1 VVFVL
6 IKYNKQ
12 IIESGLLFILIL
24 FCITLPANA
33 IVLSGSFRLGDSC
46 VPVDEDDF
54 IQYEIE
60 TAPTLTTI
68 KVSIENIYQI
78 IGVFDLLVVNISIS
92 KLDTNTN
99 KYEILIM
106 DFIEFENQKLLS
118 YNKTMQF
125 FEYHQHMENLLIE
138 GYGGYYAI
146 PNDPVDV
153 NIVKGFV
160 EAQTNYSATVQGNV
174 VTIEI
179 NNAQAIL
186 TYNEKGILIR
196 EEIKVNDQI
205 ISTLKIVE
213 NAIPSGNLFLFF
225 LMLSIVSLIIIERKK
240 ISLNI

>member
-1 VVFVL
+1 L
-6 IKYNKQ
+6 KKYNKK
-12 IIESGLLFILIL
+12 IIESTLLFILTL

-60 TAPTLTTI
+60 TASTLTTI
-68 KVSIENIYQI
+68 KVSIENIYQT
-78 IGVFDLLVVNISIS
+78 IGVFDVLVVNISIS
-92 KLDTNTN
+92 ILDTNTN

-106 DFIEFENQKLLS
+106 DFIEFENHELLS

-125 FEYHQHMENLLIE
+125 FEYHQNMENLLIG

-153 NIVKGFV
+153 NIVKSFI
-160 EAQTNYSATVQGNV
+160 EAQTSYSATVQGNT
-174 VTIEI
+174 VTIEM

-186 TYNEKGILIR
+186 TYNDKGILIR
-196 EEIKVNDQI
+196 EEIKVNNQT
-205 ISTLKIVE
+205 ISTLTIVE
-213 NAIPSGNLFLFF
+213 NAIPSGTLFPLF
-225 LMLSIVSLIIIERKK
+225 LMLSIVSLLIIERKK
-240 ISLNI
+240 ISLNT

>member
-1 VVFVL
+1 MK
-6 IKYNKQ
+6 KYNKK
-12 IIESGLLFILIL
+12 IIESTLLFILTL

-60 TAPTLTTI
+60 TASTLTTI
-68 KVSIENIYQI
+68 KVSIENIYQT
-78 IGVFDLLVVNISIS
+78 IGVFDVLVVNISIS
-92 KLDTNTN
+92 ILDTNTN

-106 DFIEFENQKLLS
+106 DFIEFENHELLS

-125 FEYHQHMENLLIE
+125 FEYHQNMENLLIG

-153 NIVKGFV
+153 NIVKSFI
-160 EAQTNYSATVQGNV
+160 EAQTSYSATVQGNT
-174 VTIEI
+174 VTIEM

-186 TYNEKGILIR
+186 TYNDKGILIR
-196 EEIKVNDQI
+196 EEIKVNNQT
-205 ISTLKIVE
+205 ISTLTIVE
-213 NAIPSGNLFLFF
+213 NAIPSGTLFPLF
-225 LMLSIVSLIIIERKK
+225 LMLSIVSLLIIERKK
-240 ISLNI
+240 ISLNT

>member
-1 VVFVL
+1 LPRTRFD
-6 IKYNKQ
+6 KK
-12 IIESGLLFILIL
+12 IIESTLLFILTL

-60 TAPTLTTI
+60 TASTLTTI
-68 KVSIENIYQI
+68 KVSIENIYQT
-78 IGVFDLLVVNISIS
+78 IGVFDVLVVNISIS
-92 KLDTNTN
+92 ILDTNTN

-106 DFIEFENQKLLS
+106 DFIEFENHELLS

-125 FEYHQHMENLLIE
+125 FEYHQNMENLLIG

-153 NIVKGFV
+153 NIVKSFI
-160 EAQTNYSATVQGNV
+160 EAQTSYSATVQGNT
-174 VTIEI
+174 VTIEM

-186 TYNEKGILIR
+186 TYNDKGILIR
-196 EEIKVNDQI
+196 EEIKVNNQT
-205 ISTLKIVE
+205 ISTLTIVE
-213 NAIPSGNLFLFF
+213 NAIPSGTLFPLF
-225 LMLSIVSLIIIERKK
+225 LMLSIVSLLIIERKK
-240 ISLNI
+240 ISLNT